1 MFEAS
6 RDWVGYVGIANPPT
20 FYTVRSLANSLA
32 EKAQES
38 KEVIQKNNSHKSGH
52 IQLIGQEGHKLPF
65 DNVPNQFTA
74 D

>member
-1 MFEAS
+1 
-6 RDWVGYVGIANPPT
+6 
-20 FYTVRSLANSLA
+20 LANSLA

-38 KEVIQKNNSHKSGH
+38 KEVIQKNNPHKSGH